1 MRTTIK
7 RLTLVSLLVIES
19 LNSSLAQP
27 AQPAPTQPTPFQT
40 TPSQAAPGCAQ
51 IVAACRQAGF
61 VEGGSQMGVGIVAD
75 CIRPIMVGTPRRV
88 AQGSMKPLP
97 KIDPQV
103 VAACKQQNPNFG
115 IRRQRSQPDVQPTNK
130 P

>member
-1 MRTTIK
+1 MHTTIK

-27 AQPAPTQPTPFQT
+27 AQPAPAQPPSQT
-40 TPSQAAPGCAQ
+40 TPSQAALGCAQ

-61 VEGGSQMGVGIVAD
+61 VNNGAKMGVGILVD

-88 AQGSMKPLP
+88 MQGSMKPLP
-97 KIDPQV
+97 QIDPQV
-103 VAACKQQNPNFG
+103 VAACK
-115 IRRQRSQPDVQPTNK
+115 
-130 P
+130 